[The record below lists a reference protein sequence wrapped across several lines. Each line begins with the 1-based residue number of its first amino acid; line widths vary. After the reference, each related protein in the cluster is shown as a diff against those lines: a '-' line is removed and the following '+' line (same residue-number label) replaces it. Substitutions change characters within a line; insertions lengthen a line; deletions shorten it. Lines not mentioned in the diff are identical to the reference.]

1 MRFGTVLSKKWGALK
16 KMLLLP
22 FKLELSGVF
31 GSGEQ
36 YMSCVSIDDAVTM
49 IQYVMTNDSLQGP
62 VNFVTPNALNNRKF
76 TKSLGQV
83 LSRPTIFPLPAFAAR
98 IALGEM
104 ANELLLSSNRVY
116 PSKLMESGYK
126 FLHPELNQ
134 ALINLK

>member
-1 MRFGTVLSKKWGALK
+1 M
-16 KMLLLP
+16 MLP
-22 FKLELSGVF
+22 FKLGLGGVF
-31 GSGEQ
+31 GSVEQ
-36 YMSCVSIDDAVTM
+36 YMSWVSIDDAVAM
-49 IQYVMTNDSLQGP
+49 IQFVMTNDSLQGP
-62 VNFVTPNALNNRKF
+62 VNFVTPNALSNRKF

-83 LSRPTIFPLPAFAAR
+83 LSRPTILPLPAFAAR

>member
-1 MRFGTVLSKKWGALK
+1 
-16 KMLLLP
+16 
-22 FKLELSGVF
+22 
-31 GSGEQ
+31 
-36 YMSCVSIDDAVTM
+36 MSWVSIDDAVEM
-49 IQYVMTNDSLQGP
+49 IQYVMTNDSLHGP

-76 TKSLGQV
+76 TKSLAQV

-104 ANELLLSSNRVY
+104 ANELLLFSNRVY

>member
-1 MRFGTVLSKKWGALK
+1 MRFDTVLSKKGGALK
-16 KMLLLP
+16 KILLP
-22 FKLELSGVF
+22 FKLRLGGVF
-31 GSGEQ
+31 GSGEK
-36 YMSCVSIDDAVTM
+36 YMSWVSIDDAVAM

-62 VNFVTPNALNNRKF
+62 VNFDTLNALNDRKF

-83 LSRPTIFPLPAFAAR
+83 LSRPTIFPLPAFAVR

>member
-1 MRFGTVLSKKWGALK
+1 M
-16 KMLLLP
+16 LLP
-22 FKLELSGVF
+22 FKLMLGGVF
-31 GSGEQ
+31 GSVEQ
-36 YMSCVSIDDAVTM
+36 YMSWVSIDDAVEM

-98 IALGEM
+98 TALGEM
-104 ANELLLSSNRVY
+104 ANELLLYSNRVY

-134 ALINLK
+134 GLINLK

>member
-1 MRFGTVLSKKWGALK
+1 
-16 KMLLLP
+16 
-22 FKLELSGVF
+22 
-31 GSGEQ
+31 
-36 YMSCVSIDDAVTM
+36 
-49 IQYVMTNDSLQGP
+49 MTNDSLQGP
-62 VNFVTPNALNNRKF
+62 ENFVTPNALNNSKF
-76 TKSLGQV
+76 SKSLGKI
-83 LSRPTIFPLPAFAAR
+83 LSSPTIFPIPAFAAR

>member
-1 MRFGTVLSKKWGALK
+1 VRFGTVLSKKGGALK
-16 KMLLLP
+16 KMLLP
-22 FKLELSGVF
+22 FKLGLGGVF

-36 YMSCVSIDDAVTM
+36 YMSWVSIDDAVAM

-116 PSKLMESGYK
+116 PSKLMKSGYK